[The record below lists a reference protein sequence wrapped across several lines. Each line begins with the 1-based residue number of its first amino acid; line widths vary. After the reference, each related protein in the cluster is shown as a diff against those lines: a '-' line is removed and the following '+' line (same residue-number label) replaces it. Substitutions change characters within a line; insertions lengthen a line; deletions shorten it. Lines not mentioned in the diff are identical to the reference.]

1 MVMEETGTGKRMFE
15 RLTEIHR
22 AVAASLGFEEV
33 LRLIVSHAAELVE
46 ADAVLLLL
54 SDAQGH
60 LRVRASRGL
69 PEEATRDLSLP
80 REEAIVDRLRGLL
93 ALSRADV
100 LTAVP
105 IVVDPSLHGMLVAAV
120 RAPGGSPGGER
131 EAELLEALAN
141 TAAVALVHTQIYE
154 KMRSARFEAE
164 RRAAALMRLQEASAD
179 LLLLEGEVPSHDR
192 LIEILCNVTGAPRG
206 VAWLLDE
213 SEPAAP
219 VLVSRGTYSFR
230 RTPRNDTDRRMQ
242 ELMLRVA
249 LSSPHPV
256 ARAARTKKLVAL
268 PDTAIEEASSEVSG
282 LWHRTGILS
291 VLAVPLRAR
300 GRVLGV
306 VALCWHEVGRCCDEA
321 TIHTAEVIANQLAAV
336 LDTAVLVEDLSRAS
350 RLKDEFLATL
360 SHELRNPLNVIV
372 GYAEILSRNPD
383 AQRLPLARQ
392 AAEVIRRNAL
402 TQAQLVSDLLDL
414 SRLQTGKLTIHRQPV
429 ALVPLLTDAAEGVR
443 GDADAKGIRLEV
455 EIPEE
460 PLPIEADAVR
470 VRQIIWNLLHNA
482 VKFTPEGGK
491 VTIRLDREG
500 GEARLMVKDTGQGMD
515 AAFLPDVFEMFRQAE
530 AGLSRRH
537 GGLGIGLALVR
548 QLVELHG
555 GRVRAESE
563 GTGKG
568 SCFTVWLPILSSEG
582 GRVTGARP
590 VAGALAG
597 VRVLVVD
604 DSEDT
609 AAMLFH
615 LLKSAGAEVETASSG
630 PEALRRTESE
640 AFDVIL
646 SDLSMPGMD
655 GYELLRELR
664 SRPKTAGVPVL
675 AVTGFG
681 QTEDVERT
689 RAAGFSA
696 HLAKPVLLARLVEA
710 AREAIE
716 QPSAR

>member
-1 MVMEETGTGKRMFE
+1 MDEKGTGKRMFE

-22 AVAASLGFEEV
+22 AVAAALGFDQV
-33 LRLIVSHAAELVE
+33 LRLIVDHAAELVDAE
-46 ADAVLLLL
+46 AVLLLL
-54 SDAQGH
+54 TDDRGS
-60 LRVRASRGL
+60 LRVRASRGI
-69 PEEATRDLSLP
+69 PEESARDLSLP
-80 REEAIVDRLRGLL
+80 REEAVVDRLRGLL
-93 ALSRADV
+93 GLSPGDV

-105 IVVDPSLHGMLVAAV
+105 LVVDPSLHGMLVATR
-120 RAPGGSPGGER
+120 RAPGGSWETER
-131 EAELLEALAN
+131 RAELLEALADS
-141 TAAVALVHTQIYE
+141 AAIALVHTQLYE
-154 KMRSARFEAE
+154 KMRAARLEAE
-164 RRAAALMRLQEASAD
+164 RRSAALMRLQEASAD
-179 LLLLEGEVPSHDR
+179 LLLLDSEVPSHDR

-206 VAWLLDE
+206 VSWLLDE
-213 SEPAAP
+213 SEPGTPA
-219 VLVSRGTYSFR
+219 LVSRGTYSFR
-230 RTPRNDTDRRMQ
+230 RTPRNDVDRRMQ
-242 ELMLRVA
+242 ELMLRIPLA
-249 LSSPHPV
+249 SSHPV
-256 ARAARTKKLVAL
+256 ARAARTMSLVAL
-268 PDTAIEEASSEVSG
+268 PDTRMDEPVSEISA
-282 LWHRTGILS
+282 LWDRTGVRS

-300 GRVLGV
+300 GKVLGI
-306 VALCWHEVGRCCDEA
+306 VALCWHEAGRCCDEA

-336 LDTAVLVEDLSRAS
+336 LDTASLVDDLSRAN

-372 GYAEILSRNPD
+372 GYSEILSRNPE
-383 AQRLPLARQ
+383 AQQLPLVRQ
-392 AAEVIRRNAL
+392 AAEVIRRNAM

-429 ALVPLLTDAAEGVR
+429 ALVPLLTDSVEGVR

-455 EIPEE
+455 ESSEG

-470 VRQIIWNLLHNA
+470 VRQILWNLLHNA

-491 VTIRLDREG
+491 VTIRLDRDG
-500 GEARLMVKDTGQGMD
+500 GEARLTVEDTGQGME

-537 GGLGIGLALVR
+537 GGLGIGLSLVR

-563 GTGKG
+563 GAGRG
-568 SCFTVWLPILSSEG
+568 SRFTVWLPILSTQED
-582 GRVTGARP
+582 RITGNRP
-590 VAGALAG
+590 GAGALTG

-609 AAMLFH
+609 VSMLCH
-615 LLKSAGAEVETASSG
+615 LLKSAGAVVHAVSSG
-630 PEALRRTESE
+630 AEALHRTEHE
-640 AFDVIL
+640 GFDVIL

-655 GYELLRELR
+655 GFELLRELK

-681 QTEDVERT
+681 QTEDIERT
-689 RAAGFSA
+689 RAAGFFA
-696 HLAKPVLLARLVEA
+696 HLAKPVQLARLVEA

>member
-1 MVMEETGTGKRMFE
+1 MEDKGTGKRMFE

-22 AVAASLGFEEV
+22 AVAASLGFDEV
-33 LRLIVSHAAELVE
+33 LRLIVSHAAELV
-46 ADAVLLLL
+46 DAEPVLLLL
-54 SDAQGH
+54 ADDHGN
-60 LRVRASRGL
+60 LCVRAAQGL
-69 PEEATRDLSLP
+69 PEEAARGLSLR
-80 REEAIVDRLRGLL
+80 REEAVAERLRGLL
-93 ALSRADV
+93 SLPPSVV
-100 LTAVP
+100 LTTVP
-105 IVVDPSLHGMLVAAV
+105 VVVDPSLHGMLVAAI
-120 RAPGGSPGGER
+120 RAPGGSPEGER
-131 EAELLEALAN
+131 AVELLEALAN

-164 RRAAALMRLQEASAD
+164 RRSAALMRLQEASAD
-179 LLLLEGEVPSHDR
+179 LLLLDGEVPSHDR

-206 VAWLLDE
+206 VSWLMDE
-213 SEPAAP
+213 TVPAAP

-230 RTPRNDTDRRMQ
+230 RVPRNETDRRMQ
-242 ELMLRVA
+242 ELMLRVE
-249 LSSPHPV
+249 LSSSHPM
-256 ARAARTKKLVAL
+256 ARAARTMSLVAL
-268 PDTAIEEASSEVSG
+268 PDTEIEEASSEVSA
-282 LWHRTGILS
+282 LWSRTGIRS
-291 VLAVPLRAR
+291 VLVVPLRAR

-306 VALCWHEVGRCCDEA
+306 VALCWHEAGRCCDEA

-336 LDTAVLVEDLSRAS
+336 LDTAALVDELSRAS

-392 AAEVIRRNAL
+392 AAEVIRRNAM

-414 SRLQTGKLTIHRQPV
+414 SRLQTGKLALHRQPV

-455 EIPEE
+455 ETSEG

-470 VRQIIWNLLHNA
+470 VRQILWNLLHNA

-491 VTIRLDREG
+491 VTIRLDRDG
-500 GEARLMVKDTGQGMD
+500 GEARLTVEDTGQGMD
-515 AAFLPDVFEMFRQAE
+515 AGFLPEVFEMFRQAE

-537 GGLGIGLALVR
+537 GGLGIGLSLVR

-563 GTGKG
+563 GEGRG
-568 SCFTVWLPILSSEG
+568 SRFTVWLPVLSSEEA
-582 GRVTGARP
+582 RATGARP

-609 AAMLFH
+609 VAMLFH
-615 LLKSAGAEVETASSG
+615 LLKGAGAEVETASSG
-630 PEALRRTESE
+630 PEALRRTED
-640 AFDVIL
+640 AGFDVIL
-646 SDLSMPGMD
+646 SDLSMPVMD
-655 GYELLRELR
+655 GYELLRELK

-689 RAAGFSA
+689 RAAGFFA
-696 HLAKPVLLARLVEA
+696 HLAKPVQLARLIEV

-716 QPSAR
+716 QPSPR

>member
-1 MVMEETGTGKRMFE
+1 MDEQRTGKRMFE

-22 AVAASLGFEEV
+22 AVAASLGFDEV
-33 LRLIVSHAAELVE
+33 LRLIVSHAAELV
-46 ADAVLLLL
+46 DAEIVLLLL
-54 SDAQGH
+54 ADDQGC
-60 LRVRASRGL
+60 LRVRASQGL
-69 PEEATRDLSLP
+69 LKGATHDLSLP
-80 REEAIVDRLRGLL
+80 REEAVAERLRGLL
-93 ALSRADV
+93 ALSPSDLV
-100 LTAVP
+100 TAVP
-105 IVVDPSLHGMLVAAV
+105 VVVDPTLHGMLVTAV

-179 LLLLEGEVPSHDR
+179 LLRLDGEVPSHDR

-206 VAWLLDE
+206 VSWLLDE
-213 SEPAAP
+213 SDPASPA
-219 VLVSRGTYSFR
+219 LVARGTYSFR
-230 RTPRNDTDRRMQ
+230 RVPRNETDRRMQ

-249 LSSPHPV
+249 PGSSHPV
-256 ARAARTKKLVAL
+256 ARASRTMSLVAL
-268 PDTAIEEASSEVSG
+268 PDTEIEEASSEVSA
-282 LWHRTGILS
+282 LWNRTGIRS
-291 VLAVPLRAR
+291 VLVVPLRAR
-300 GRVLGV
+300 GKVLGV
-306 VALCWHEVGRCCDEA
+306 VALCWHEAGRCCDEA

-336 LDTAVLVEDLSRAS
+336 LDTAALVEELSRAS

-372 GYAEILSRNPD
+372 GYAEILSRNPE
-383 AQRLPLARQ
+383 AQKLPLARQ
-392 AAEVIRRNAL
+392 AAEVIRRNAM

-455 EIPEE
+455 ETSDG

-470 VRQIIWNLLHNA
+470 VRQILWNLLHNA

-491 VTIRLDREG
+491 VTIRLARDG
-500 GEARLMVKDTGQGMD
+500 GEARLSVEDTGQGMD
-515 AAFLPDVFEMFRQAE
+515 AGFLPEVFEMFRQAE

-537 GGLGIGLALVR
+537 GGLGIGLSLVR

-568 SCFTVWLPILSSEG
+568 SRFTVWLPILSPEAA
-582 GRVTGARP
+582 RVPGARP

-597 VRVLVVD
+597 VHILVVD

-609 AAMLFH
+609 LAMLYH
-615 LLKSAGAEVETASSG
+615 LLKGAGAEVQTASSG
-630 PEALRRTESE
+630 AEALRQTES
-640 AFDVIL
+640 AGFDVIL

-655 GYELLRELR
+655 GYELLRELK

-696 HLAKPVLLARLVEA
+696 HLAKPVQLARLVEA